1 MNNDCIRCG
10 EFSRIRM
17 LGAPKNKQVFVKFD
31 GLDEKKNI
39 ILYLK
44 YNQFTFTL
52 HVTSSRKT
60 FFI

>member
-31 GLDEKKNI
+31 GLDEKKKHYSLPKI
-39 ILYLK
+39 
-44 YNQFTFTL
+44 
-52 HVTSSRKT
+52 
-60 FFI
+60 